1 GGARLVRAGGGVG
14 LGQGP
19 AGVFLGYTRSA
30 FPVALGVVT
39 GFFGEVPAE
48 LFESARIDGCTP
60 VQALFKIFLPL
71 ALPGLAT
78 TGILVF
84 IFAYNEFL
92 YALTFTSSP
101 EKRTIPVAI
110 SLLASEHKEPW
121 GEMAAVS
128 VMAVLPIV
136 AAAIVF
142 QRHIVSGL
150 TRGAVK
156 G

>member
-1 GGARLVRAGGGVG
+1 MDPL
-14 LGQGP
+14 
-19 AGVFLGYTRSA
+19 
-30 FPVALGVVT
+30 
-39 GFFGEVPAE
+39 
-48 LFESARIDGCTP
+48 SAR
-60 VQALFKIFLPL
+60 A
-71 ALPGLAT
+71 ARASRRRR
-78 TGILVF
+78 ILVF

-101 EKRTIPVAI
+101 DKRTIPVAI
-110 SLLASEHKEPW
+110 SLLASGHKEPW

-128 VMAVLPIV
+128 VVAVLPVVV
-136 AAAIVF
+136 AALVF